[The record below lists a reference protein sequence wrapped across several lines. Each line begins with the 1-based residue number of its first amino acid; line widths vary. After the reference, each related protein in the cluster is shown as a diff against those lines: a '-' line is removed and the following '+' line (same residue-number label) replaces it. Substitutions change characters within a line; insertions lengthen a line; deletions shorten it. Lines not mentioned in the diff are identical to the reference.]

1 MFEESFFWGETKR
14 ALGEIWNFER
24 DKDWREEKAGV
35 WALWFTLRGAEG
47 GLRGPVLCFGMGSGG
62 GALGKGK

>member
-1 MFEESFFWGETKR
+1 M
-14 ALGEIWNFER
+14 
-24 DKDWREEKAGV
+24 

-62 GALGKGK
+62 GVRKGEVSRAWGGASGGKIPR